1 MADRNT
7 RRPREWEVP
16 NPLVAELIQLPIF
29 NVLTADPKDQQAFGS
44 AIQAWAREYGP
55 VDRSY
60 LDMRIKMVNLI
71 LMDELRARLDRHTAL
86 LKSIGT
92 GTRLTVERLDA
103 MIDGED
109 AFEGDEEEYFA
120 GEPEPDSPEDVV
132 PTNGSHGPLTN
143 EDAQSAL
150 AALEASSSGVV
161 VPAKAAKKAP
171 KKTAKKRAPRKRKA
185 AAKAEVLDT
194 NGNVVG

>member
-29 NVLTADPKDQQAFGS
+29 NVLTADPTDPQAFGS

-71 LMDELRARLDRHTAL
+71 LMDELRTRLDRHTAL

-109 AFEGDEEEYFA
+109 AFAGDEEEGFA
-120 GEPEPDSPEDVV
+120 GEPETDSPVDVV
-132 PTNGSHGPLTN
+132 PTNGSHGPLTD

-161 VPAKAAKKAP
+161 VPAKAAKKP
-171 KKTAKKRAPRKRKA
+171 AKKRAPRKRKA

>member
-29 NVLTADPKDQQAFGS
+29 NVLTADPTDPQAFGS

-71 LMDELRARLDRHTAL
+71 LMDELRTRLDRHTAL

-109 AFEGDEEEYFA
+109 AFAGDEEEDFA
-120 GEPEPDSPEDVV
+120 GEPEMDAV
-132 PTNGSHGPLTN
+132 PTNGSHGPLTD
-143 EDAQSAL
+143 EAAQSAL
-150 AALEASSSGVV
+150 NALESSASGVV
-161 VPAKAAKKAP
+161 VPAKKP
-171 KKTAKKRAPRKRKA
+171 AKKRAPRKRKA